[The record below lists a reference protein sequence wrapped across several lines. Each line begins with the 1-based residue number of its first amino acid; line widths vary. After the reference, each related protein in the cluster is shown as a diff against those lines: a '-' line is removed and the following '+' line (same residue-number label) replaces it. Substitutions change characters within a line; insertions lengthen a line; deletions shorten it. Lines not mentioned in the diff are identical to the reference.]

1 MDTDTKVMNQD
12 LGAYEQTL
20 TQAMQTHVPGLVALT
35 ENGVQARLAVTNLNE
50 DGSTTIRNHR
60 LLVPANPFNA
70 SILFQ
75 PYLAFITSAK
85 ETIDLNSTEEDDSS
99 IGTFMDEFIQRVYL
113 PQLEEKVTNL
123 FQQAVNGETHLS
135 HCSAGSLSMI

>member
-35 ENGVQARLAVTNLNE
+35 ENG
-50 DGSTTIRNHR
+50 IRNHR